1 MGSLS
6 LEELAGKRRERE
18 KMEKNAASENSRPAV
33 KDREQGA
40 DGSGL
45 DVSLTPE
52 ERKKVNAIKESLDLT
67 DSQACIQYGTGAQ
80 RNISD
85 FSESLCGSQ

>member
-1 MGSLS
+1 M
-6 LEELAGKRRERE
+6 KR
-18 KMEKNAASENSRPAV
+18 P
-33 KDREQGA
+33 EQGA

-85 FSESLCGSQ
+85 FSNRFSLRFAIRTAVMWESF